1 MENKILP
8 LGSVVTL
15 KNGDGSQL
23 LIVTRAAIIKEDG
36 VEVYFD
42 YGSVL
47 IPQGMVSP
55 ENVYFF
61 NSENIEE
68 IIFIGFENEAEKEF
82 QVNYENMID
91 QSIYPKGKVEE

>member
-8 LGSVVTL
+8 LGSIVTL
-15 KNGDGSQL
+15 KNGDGSEL
-23 LIVTRAAIIKEDG
+23 MIVTRAAIIEEDG

-55 ENVYFF
+55 ENVYFSMLKMLKKLFLKVLKMKRKKTF
-61 NSENIEE
+61 NLIM
-68 IIFIGFENEAEKEF
+68 KL
-82 QVNYENMID
+82 
-91 QSIYPKGKVEE
+91 

>member
-1 MENKILP
+1 MNEEILP

-15 KNGDGSQL
+15 KNGDGSEVM
-23 LIVTRAAIIKEDG
+23 IVTRAAIIEENGSD
-36 VEVYFD
+36 VYFD

-61 NSENIEE
+61 NIENIENV
-68 IIFIGFENEAEKEF
+68 FL
-82 QVNYENMID
+82 
-91 QSIYPKGKVEE
+91 KVTKTKMN

>member
-8 LGSVVTL
+8 LGSIVTL
-15 KNGDGSQL
+15 KNGDGSEL
-23 LIVTRAAIIKEDG
+23 MIVTRAAIIEEDG

-61 NSENIEE
+61 NAENVNRRNYIIMSIFFRQNKTN
-68 IIFIGFENEAEKEF
+68 IIF
-82 QVNYENMID
+82 
-91 QSIYPKGKVEE
+91 

>member
-1 MENKILP
+1 MENKTLP

-23 LIVTRAAIIKEDG
+23 LIVTRAAIIEEDG

-47 IPQGMVSP
+47 IPQGIASP
-55 ENVYFF
+55 ENGYFF

-91 QSIYPKGKVEE
+91 QSIYPKGKVKD

>member
-1 MENKILP
+1 MENKLLP
-8 LGSVVTL
+8 LGSIVTL
-15 KNGDGSQL
+15 KNGDGSEL
-23 LIVTRAAIIKEDG
+23 MIVTRAAIIEEDG

-61 NSENIEE
+61 NAENVEE
-68 IIFIGFENEAEKEF
+68 VIFKGFENEAEKDF
-82 QVNYENMID
+82 QSNYETMIE
-91 QSIYPKGKVEE
+91 QSIYPKGNVEE

>member
-1 MENKILP
+1 MNEEILP

-15 KNGDGSQL
+15 KNGDGSEVM
-23 LIVTRAAIIKEDG
+23 IVTRAAIIEENG
-36 VEVYFD
+36 SEVYFD

-61 NSENIEE
+61 NIENIENV
-68 IIFIGFENEAEKEF
+68 FFKGYENEDELKF
-82 QVNYENMID
+82 QNDYGNMNLTL
-91 QSIYPKGKVEE
+91 SIQREM